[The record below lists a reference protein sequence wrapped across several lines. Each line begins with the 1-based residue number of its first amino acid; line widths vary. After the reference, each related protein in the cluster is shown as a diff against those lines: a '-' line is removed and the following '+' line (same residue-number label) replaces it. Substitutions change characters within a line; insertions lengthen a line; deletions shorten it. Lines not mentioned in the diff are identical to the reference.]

1 MDWVG
6 TLCAV
11 VGAGTISAGAMR
23 LICWLDEGTKIDRT
37 RRVRSE
43 HQGRRS
49 MRTSIVYTIL
59 A

>member
-37 RRVRSE
+37 RGEAEYGHGARKGT
-43 HQGRRS
+43 Q
-49 MRTSIVYTIL
+49 
-59 A
+59 

>member
-23 LICWLDEGTKIDRT
+23 LICWLDESAKKDRT
-37 RRVRSE
+37 RREAEYGRSTRDGA
-43 HQGRRS
+43 Q
-49 MRTSIVYTIL
+49 
-59 A
+59 

>member
-37 RRVRSE
+37 RME
-43 HQGRRS
+43 AEYGRGARKG
-49 MRTSIVYTIL
+49 TQ
-59 A
+59 